1 MLLSGADLGEAE
13 TMIFP
18 DQSHINIVRDA
29 LHQRSGNRASVMV
42 GSGFSK
48 NAERT
53 SPSAKEMPSWQDL
66 VAHFYDALYPQ
77 ASTTSRGTNPRPATD
92 NVRIAQEYEAASGR
106 TALHDMIRRLVP
118 DMEYTPGIKH
128 QRLLK
133 LPWRDIY
140 TTNWDTLL
148 ERAQSQVSERH
159 YNAVTSVE
167 EIPMAGRPRIVK
179 LHGSLPARF
188 PLIVTEED
196 YRTYP
201 TKFAPFVNTVQ
212 QSMMETVFLLIGFS
226 GDDPNFLNW
235 SGWVRD
241 NLGAAAPKIYLAG
254 WLGLSSHRRRMLEN
268 INVIPID
275 LAQHPQG
282 RDWPESLRHDYAT
295 EWLLRTLKLGR
306 PYDITSWPKVSSGQ
320 RDEIPSHLQ
329 PIELLSLAEPQNETD
344 LQGVEPEDS
353 PDKAREIIATWR
365 HNRLLYPG
373 WLTMPFSNR
382 SGIERNTNAWK
393 TSVLASLPELEPVER
408 LTVLR
413 ELAWREHIL
422 LEPMHPDFLSTIRE
436 ALDLIDCHNRTI
448 DSVARYTEDW
458 TSIRE
463 DWRNVAVEL
472 LAAARFQFD
481 QEMFERVVREL
492 EPFQDEDPDLRHRI
506 HHEQCL
512 RALYDM
518 DFDKLDTMLNDW
530 RTENCDPAWI
540 MRRSALLWEI
550 HRDEEAEQ
558 TLRYAITTIN
568 TMPQS
573 NGSLASFSRESWATF
588 VTLSPRENNLTRFD
602 RLGELAPLRC
612 DVFGERQSVTD
623 GMGRGR
629 TEEAP
634 PSFDINRRRSATDR
648 YSNYDPLAAAYRAIR
663 LSEIAGL
670 PPFTNHSTVWAEVL
684 RKAATE
690 VADYNLELAIR
701 LTLRACNG
709 DDDNT
714 LGNILTRTRVAAMP
728 AELAGTLI
736 GCCLNAMEKAVR
748 DKVTL
753 ASATQNRFNTAAEV
767 LSRLAIRLEPDQ
779 AEAILNQAV
788 GYCQNA
794 ELTQSFIGQ
803 TVEKLLSRSWEV
815 LPDELRQ
822 SLAMDLLSTEIA
834 GLSHINP
841 IIEPRWPDPGQ
852 VVARTDTELFR
863 TPENEPEWQSAI
875 DLVVRGLTGN
885 ETARRRA
892 SIRMIQL
899 LHSNLLNQ
907 DESQKIAVALWTEK
921 HTGPSELPRN
931 TRLYDWQFLTLPEPT
946 PGLAQERFRAKWLA
960 ERRVQ
965 LSKNSANDLNHDDP
979 SDVASRLWQAGR
991 AIQSLQRNQQELTLS
1006 HAEKD
1011 HLTRL
1016 LDIWAEDPVPEQGLF
1031 EWSAFF
1037 GSYIKD
1043 MILDVTGAL
1052 PSVMGQITISQG
1064 LGDKIYEKMRQL
1076 TDKNLPAFALVPGL
1090 VKINPEW
1097 TTALAIALR
1106 VGLASDDET
1115 IASNAAR
1122 GLYHWLETTSNTES
1136 NTPQPPD
1143 DLVLEVGIAIA
1154 ARRNTVITAA
1164 MELAAWIYGNGQD
1177 PHKEAIQQLVEDGL
1191 RYLAE
1196 ELRYDRQHNNPD
1208 EVPRKRFHCAKL
1220 AAAMAQCG
1228 LGENPAVARWLE
1240 IAQEDPLPEVR
1251 RAVTEHGPH

>member
-1 MLLSGADLGEAE
+1 
-13 TMIFP
+13 MIFP

-29 LHQRSGNRASVMV
+29 LHQRSGNGASVMV

-53 SPSAKEMPSWQDL
+53 PPGTKEMPAWQDL
-66 VAHFYDALYPQ
+66 VAHFYDALYPPS
-77 ASTTSRGTNPRPATD
+77 STTPRGDNPRPATD
-92 NVRIAQEYEAASGR
+92 NVRIAQEYEAARGR
-106 TALHDMIRRLVP
+106 AVLHDTIRRLVP

-148 ERAQSQVSERH
+148 ERAQSQVSEQH

-179 LHGSLPARF
+179 LHGSLPAQF

-241 NLGAAAPKIYLAG
+241 NLGTAAPKIYLAG

-268 INVIPID
+268 HNVVPID
-275 LAQHPQG
+275 LAQHPQAG
-282 RDWPESLRHDYAT
+282 NWPESLRHDYAT
-295 EWLLRTLKLGR
+295 EWLLRTLEIGI
-306 PYDITSWPKVSSGQ
+306 PYDITSWPKVSSDQ

-329 PIELLSLAEPQNETD
+329 PIEPASLDEPQRETD
-344 LQGVEPEDS
+344 LSDVEPEAS
-353 PDKAREIIATWR
+353 PNKARGIAAIWR
-365 HNRLLYPG
+365 HNRSIYPG

-413 ELAWREHIL
+413 EITWREHIL
-422 LEPMHPDFLSTIRE
+422 LAPMHPDFLSTIRE
-436 ALDLIDCHNRTI
+436 TLDLIDCHNRTI

-472 LAAARFQFD
+472 LTAARFQFD
-481 QEMFERVVREL
+481 QEMFEQVVREL

-506 HHEQCL
+506 HHEKCL
-512 RALYDM
+512 QALYDM
-518 DFDKLDTMLNDW
+518 DLDKLDTLLNDW

-558 TLRYAITTIN
+558 TLRYAITTIK

-588 VTLSPRENNLTRFD
+588 VTLADWTLPNRENTLT
-602 RLGELAPLRC
+602 RLGEFVPLRC

-623 GMGRGR
+623 GMERGR

-663 LSEIAGL
+663 LSEMAGL
-670 PPFTNHSTVWAEVL
+670 PPFANHSTVWAEVL

-690 VADYNLELAIR
+690 VADYNLELAMR
-701 LTLRACNG
+701 LTLRAYNRVN
-709 DDDNT
+709 DNT
-714 LGNILTRTRVAAMP
+714 LENILTRTRVAAMP

-753 ASATQNRFNTAAEV
+753 ASATQNRFNTAAEA
-767 LSRLAIRLEPDQ
+767 LSRLTIRLEPDQ
-779 AEAILNQAV
+779 AESILNKAV

-794 ELTQSFIGQ
+794 ELMQSSIGQ
-803 TVEKLLSRSWEV
+803 TVENLLSRAWEA
-815 LPDELRQ
+815 LPDEYRQ
-822 SLAMDLLSTEIA
+822 RVAIDLLSTEIV
-834 GLSHINP
+834 GLTPIEP
-841 IIEPRWPDPGQ
+841 IIEHLWPDPGE
-852 VVARTDTELFR
+852 VVADTDTRLFR
-863 TPENEPEWQSAI
+863 TPENEPQWQSAI
-875 DLVVRGLTGN
+875 DLVVQGLTGN

-892 SIRMIQL
+892 SIRMIPL

-946 PGLAQERFRAKWLA
+946 PGLAQERFRAKWLS
-960 ERRVQ
+960 ERIVQ
-965 LSKNSANDLNHDDP
+965 LSGNSANDLNHNDP
-979 SDVASRLWQAGR
+979 RDVASRLWQAGR
-991 AIQSLQRNQQELTLS
+991 AIQSLQRNQKDLLLS
-1006 HAEKD
+1006 PTDIDNLAG
-1011 HLTRL
+1011 L
-1016 LDIWAEDPVPEQGLF
+1016 LEIWAEDPVPEQELF

-1037 GSYIKD
+1037 GNSLKRLMHNI
-1043 MILDVTGAL
+1043 TEAL
-1052 PSVMGQITISQG
+1052 PSVIGQLTISPH
-1064 LGDKIYEKMRQL
+1064 LGNKIYEKMRQL
-1076 TDKNLPAFALVPGL
+1076 TANNLPAFALVPGL

-1097 TTALAIALR
+1097 TAALATALR
-1106 VGLASDDET
+1106 VGLTSDDEE

-1122 GLYHWLETTSNTES
+1122 GLYLWLETASNTES
-1136 NTPQPPD
+1136 NIPQPPE
-1143 DLVLEVGIAIA
+1143 DLVREVGIAIA
-1154 ARRNTVITAA
+1154 SRRNTVITAA

-1251 RAVTEHGPH
+1251 RAVTEHGPHQGR